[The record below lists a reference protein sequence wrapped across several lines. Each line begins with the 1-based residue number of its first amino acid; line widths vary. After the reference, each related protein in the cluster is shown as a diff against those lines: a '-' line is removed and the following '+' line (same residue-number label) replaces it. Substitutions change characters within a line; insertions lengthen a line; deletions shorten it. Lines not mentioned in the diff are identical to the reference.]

1 MQDSTVLNHSL
12 QLKQLSNMPT
22 GCMAKI
28 AVKRTPEEGRTRR
41 KRERGR
47 CADIPCGPSGHAY
60 NSKAHNAIQEEEEER
75 EEHETGK
82 QVRQTDISTPWLYIT
97 RKIKDDQE
105 RQKLLQTCYV

>member
-1 MQDSTVLNHSL
+1 
-12 QLKQLSNMPT
+12 MPT

-60 NSKAHNAIQEEEEER
+60 NSKAHNAIQEEEEQLYYSQ
-75 EEHETGK
+75 
-82 QVRQTDISTPWLYIT
+82 QVFPYLVIQLS
-97 RKIKDDQE
+97 
-105 RQKLLQTCYV
+105 LLLLLEFLVVYMLFV